1 MPKTTNPETI
11 KDCFALYLKYNGERL
26 DLVEREM
33 HDLGWVGF
41 RKEILF
47 NRGLGKNQRDGWIER
62 FGWQKSLELK
72 IATAGIAAQTS
83 AESLLFEVETIRKK
97 VFLEMAA
104 TGVTNRDLVYQHD
117 KYVQRTTD
125 ILAQLENAR
134 DNFGNFVFFLQHL
147 LKAASAISPGLAK
160 EICDAEDALLDWAER
175 EFVSSESSESSEG
188 LES

>member
-1 MPKTTNPETI
+1 MPKQTNPETI

-26 DLVEREM
+26 DLIEREM
-33 HDLGWVGF
+33 NDLGWAGF

-47 NRGLGKNQRDGWIER
+47 NRGIGKNFREGWIQR

-72 IATAGIAAQTS
+72 IATAGVAAQTS
-83 AESLLFEVETIRKK
+83 AESLLFEVESIRKK
-97 VFLEMAA
+97 VFMEMQA

-125 ILAQLENAR
+125 ILASLEKAR
-134 DNFGNFVFFLQHL
+134 DNYGNFVFFLQHL

-160 EICDAEDALLDWAER
+160 EICDAEDALLDWAEK
-175 EFVSSESSESSEG
+175 EFVTDDDAPSD
-188 LES
+188 